1 MKGFQ
6 RITAP
11 LVQKSAVALG
21 FFDGVH
27 LGHRA
32 VLGGSCPLCG
42 RTGTAGVCIY
52 LCGRFR
58 SGKTGRAAVLSLYRY
73 PESGIDAGLRDPWG
87 ILSGIFGTVRT
98 ERRGI
103 LPAGAGGTAPCTGGI
118 LRRRFPLWCKSSV
131 EYRQPAGIRQPVR
144 VRRASGR
151 TGALRRRENFL
162 HRDPA
167 GGPCRKAGTG
177 SEPAGRALSRQR
189 QSYPRGSTGA
199 NQGSPDDQHSLC
211 SRTAGAAVW
220 RVCFTD
226 AHPAGQLRFHYGYWS
241 QAHCQRSTAAGG
253 QKRFCC
259 TFPATC
265 TNSPVGWNCCIFC
278 GTSRNS
284 PMWTACTGRSHRIR
298 NSVRNG

>member
-1 MKGFQ
+1 M
-6 RITAP
+6 
-11 LVQKSAVALG
+11 
-21 FFDGVH
+21 
-27 LGHRA
+27 
-32 VLGGSCPLCG
+32 
-42 RTGTAGVCIY
+42 CIY
-52 LCGRFR
+52 FCGRFR

-73 PESGIDAGLRDPWG
+73 PESGIDAGLRDPRG

-98 ERRGI
+98 GRRGI
-103 LPAGAGGTAPCTGGI
+103 LSAGAGGTAPCTGGI

-177 SEPAGRALSRQR
+177 SEPAGHALSRQR

-241 QAHCQRSTAAGG
+241 QAHCQRSTAADGRNVSAALFRRPVRTALSGG
-253 QKRFCC
+253 IAA
-259 TFPATC
+259 FPAGRAEIPRC
-265 TNSPVGWNCCIFC
+265 GQPVPAD
-278 GTSRNS
+278 R
-284 PMWTACTGRSHRIR
+284 TGSETV
-298 NSVRNG
+298 SGMAETT